1 MSLLGPGLSRYL
13 PFYTLALMRT
23 VKTCQELPF
32 AKKKDT
38 RKKNRGLSL
47 ISSIFVDGDVVSG

>member
-1 MSLLGPGLSRYL
+1 LSSNL
-13 PFYTLALMRT
+13 PFTTTAEPHTGAAGRS
-23 VKTCQELPF
+23 KPAQELPF

-38 RKKNRGLSL
+38 REKNRGLFL

>member
-1 MSLLGPGLSRYL
+1 LSSNL
-13 PFYTLALMRT
+13 PFTTTAEPHTGAAGRS
-23 VKTCQELPF
+23 KPAQLPF

-38 RKKNRGLSL
+38 REKNRGLFL

>member
-1 MSLLGPGLSRYL
+1 
-13 PFYTLALMRT
+13 MRT

-38 RKKNRGLSL
+38 REKNRGLSL